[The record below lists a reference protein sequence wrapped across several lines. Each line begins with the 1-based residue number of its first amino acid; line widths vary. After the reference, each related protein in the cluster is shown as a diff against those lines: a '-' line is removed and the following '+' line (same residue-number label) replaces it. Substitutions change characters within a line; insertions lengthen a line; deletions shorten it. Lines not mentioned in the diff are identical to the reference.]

1 NLKTNHLCFKIQIC
15 KNKFCS
21 FKNNNYIC
29 ILIANSN
36 FVIMDIVSRLKQYL
50 DHEQISV
57 TQFADYC
64 GIPRPSASQLLNGRN
79 KKVSDE
85 VISKIHTSYPTLSM
99 LWLLFGEGDMLTVKN
114 IETSEPQI
122 PDFPVHHESQPLDSQ
137 APEREFRFAES
148 VAQETP
154 EKFRADADRLQSDF
168 DVVKEEE
175 PVPYGYSPRPKSQA
189 AKPAGDDT
197 FTFTTNTGKR
207 VISIVV
213 YYDDNSF
220 ESFIPDSS
228 RHNPFVR

>member
-1 NLKTNHLCFKIQIC
+1 
-15 KNKFCS
+15 
-21 FKNNNYIC
+21 
-29 ILIANSN
+29 
-36 FVIMDIVSRLKQYL
+36 MDIVSRLKQYL

-99 LWLLFGEGDMLTVKN
+99 LWLLFGEGDMMTVKN

-122 PDFPVHHESQPLDSQ
+122 PDFSAHQQPEFPDNQ
-137 APEREFRFAES
+137 VPEREFRFTES
-148 VAQETP
+148 NPPDTP
-154 EKFRADADRLQSDF
+154 EKFHGDVDDLQTGF
-168 DVVKEEE
+168 HMVKDEE
-175 PVPYGYSPRPKSQA
+175 PVPYGYSTPPKRQA

-220 ESFIPDSS
+220 ESFVPDPS
-228 RHNPFVR
+228 RRNPFLR

>member
-1 NLKTNHLCFKIQIC
+1 MHTHC
-15 KNKFCS
+15 KHKFT
-21 FKNNNYIC
+21 
-29 ILIANSN
+29 A
-36 FVIMDIVSRLKQYL
+36 MDIVSRLKQYL

-99 LWLLFGEGDMLTVKN
+99 LWLLFGEGDMLTAKN

-122 PDFPVHHESQPLDSQ
+122 SSFSAASETQPSDNQSS
-137 APEREFRFAES
+137 EREFRFAES
-148 VAQETP
+148 NPDETP
-154 EKFRADADRLQSDF
+154 ENFHEEAAERSADYPMAHDE
-168 DVVKEEE
+168 VT
-175 PVPYGYSPRPKSQA
+175 VPYGYPSQRKRQT
-189 AKPAGDDT
+189 AKTQGNDS
-197 FTFTTNTGKR
+197 FTFTTDTGKR
-207 VISIVV
+207 VMSIVV

-220 ESFIPDSS
+220 ESFIPDPS